1 MTVGPELGPAEL
13 DLLGTARTATLAT
26 IAPDGLPR
34 LVPVCFA
41 RGSDGRIWIA
51 LDEKPKRDD
60 DPRSLARVRDILDRP
75 SVALLVERWSEDW
88 SKLAWLRL
96 TGRASLIE
104 PESVPAGV
112 ISALRERYPQY
123 EGHDLESRPMLAIEV
138 ERVVRWAASNAAAG
152 SVNPSP

>member
-51 LDEKPKRDD
+51 LDEKPKRHD

-96 TGRASLIE
+96 TGRASLVE
-104 PESVPAGV
+104 PALVPAAV
-112 ISALRERYPQY
+112 IGALRERYPQY
-123 EGHDLESRPMLAIEV
+123 AGHDLESRPMLAVDV
-138 ERVVRWAASNAAAG
+138 ERAVRWAASDAPG
-152 SVNPSP
+152 RSVSPSR

>member
-1 MTVGPELGPAEL
+1 MTVGPELGPADL
-13 DLLGTARTATLAT
+13 DLLATSRTATLAT

-41 RGSDGRIWIA
+41 PGPDGRIWIA

-60 DPRSLARVRDILDRP
+60 DPRSLARVRDILERP

-96 TGRASLIE
+96 TGTAALIE
-104 PESVPAGV
+104 PSSVPAAV
-112 ISALRERYPQY
+112 IGALRERYPQY
-123 EGHDLESRPMLAIEV
+123 AGHDLESRPMLAVEV
-138 ERVVRWAASNAAAG
+138 ERLVRWAASDAPAG
-152 SVNPSP
+152 SVSPSR